1 MKKLIAFVLALVCVL
16 GLIGCNE
23 TAEIQIDK
31 VVMTHSTNG
40 DKSSDKVTI
49 TDKETISELL
59 AMHNSLQTEEKNR
72 PIADERFWVIF
83 YMGDNVEI
91 EWCISAYGN
100 DLDNAEFISCSTL
113 WSAGNHKIKSNFDYN
128 RVVEIFNSN
137 CYFDSGSD
145 LAAQF
150 PHFAAKILEIHDNYL
165 LVEPAEGMEELKS
178 ADKFEIPLD
187 DVDNPTE
194 LQVDDLVLIV
204 YDGEILETYPGKLG
218 EVYSVGKMIIIP
230 VDNSKESN

>member
-31 VVMTHSTNG
+31 VVMTHSSNG

-59 AMHNSLQTEEKNR
+59 AMYNSLQTVEKSR
-72 PIADERFWVIF
+72 PLADERIWVIF
-83 YMGDNVEI
+83 YMGEDVEI

-113 WSAGNHKIKSNFDYN
+113 WSKGNHVIKSDFDYN
-128 RVVEIFNSN
+128 RLVEIFNTATN
-137 CYFDSGSD
+137 
-145 LAAQF
+145 
-150 PHFAAKILEIHDNYL
+150 
-165 LVEPAEGMEELKS
+165 
-178 ADKFEIPLD
+178 
-187 DVDNPTE
+187 
-194 LQVDDLVLIV
+194 
-204 YDGEILETYPGKLG
+204 
-218 EVYSVGKMIIIP
+218 
-230 VDNSKESN
+230 

>member
-1 MKKLIAFVLALVCVL
+1 MEKLIALVLAFVCVL
-16 GLIGCNE
+16 SLSGCND

-40 DKSSDKVTI
+40 DKSSEKVTI

-59 AMHNSLQTEEKNR
+59 AMYNSLQTVEKSR
-72 PIADERFWVIF
+72 PLADERSWVIF
-83 YMGDNVEI
+83 YMGEDVEI

-100 DLDNAEFISCSTL
+100 DLGNAEFISCSTL

-150 PHFAAKILEIHDNYL
+150 PHFMAKILEIHDNYL
-165 LVEPAEGMEELKS
+165 LVEPEAGMEELKS
-178 ADKFEIPLD
+178 ADKLEIPLD

-194 LQVDDLVLIV
+194 LQVDDSVLIV
-204 YDGEILETYPGKLG
+204 YDGEILETYPAKLG
-218 EVYSVGKMIIIP
+218 EVYSVGKTIKIP
-230 VDNSKESN
+230 VDNSNESN